1 MIFSY
6 EDKLM
11 KRFKKT
17 YKEAISYIFSS
28 GKNTLVN
35 YFDKSSIEED
45 NNIFITNKLKKN
57 NSSNI
62 SIIKQPDSKNDK
74 KIKQNLFLNE
84 KLKFYFFDNNINNKI
99 KTDRLSDKRNL
110 FNNESKIIYSPRL
123 LNLKNFKNSLIK
135 REKNNFY
142 KKLIQE
148 KLESL

>member
-6 EDKLM
+6 EDKLI
-11 KRFKKT
+11 KNFKKS

-35 YFDKSSIEED
+35 YFDKSSIEEE
-45 NNIFITNKLKKN
+45 NIFITNKLKKN

-62 SIIKQPDSKNDK
+62 SMIKQSEKEDK
-74 KIKQNLFLNE
+74 KIIKQNLFLNE
-84 KLKFYFFDNNINNKI
+84 KLKFYFFDNNINDKT
-99 KTDRLSDKRNL
+99 KTDRINEKRNF
-110 FNNESKIIYSPRL
+110 FNHESKIIYSPRL